1 MIIKGLELNNF
12 RNYDFLNI
20 TFDKGT
26 NILYGDNAQGKTN
39 ILEAIFVSAT
49 TKSHKGSKDKDM
61 IRFGQ
66 EEAHIRTY
74 LEKEGMEE
82 RVDMHLRSSKSK
94 GIAISGQKI
103 KKASELLGLLNV
115 VFFSPEDLNIIKNGP
130 GERRRFLD
138 MELCQLDPMYLF
150 HLTKYK
156 QVLRQRNELL
166 KQIGLNKDLLDTLDI
181 WNSELVKYGNYVIS
195 ARKSFIDKLND
206 YIQEIHKNLT
216 GQRETITL
224 RYEPSVREDEFATQI
239 VMSEQKDL
247 FTGTTNIG
255 PHRDDL
261 SFVSEGIDF
270 REYGSRG
277 QKRTAALSLK
287 LTEIKIVEEKKGE
300 KTIV

>member
-1 MIIKGLELNNF
+1 MIIESLELLNF
-12 RNYDFLNI
+12 RNYERECFI
-20 TFDKGT
+20 FDENT
-26 NILYGDNAQGKTN
+26 NVLYGDNAQGKTN
-39 ILEAIFVSAT
+39 VLEAIYFCST
-49 TKSHKGSKDKDM
+49 SRSHRGSKDKKM
-61 IRFGQ
+61 IRFDMP
-66 EEAHIRTY
+66 EAHLRMNLLKGSIHH
-74 LEKEGMEE
+74 K
-82 RVDMHLRSSKSK
+82 VDIHLKRNKAK
-94 GIAISGQKI
+94 GIAVDGVPI
-103 KKASELLGLLNV
+103 KKTADLLGICNV
-115 VFFSPEDLNIIKNGP
+115 VFFSPEDLEIIERGP
-130 GERRRFLD
+130 DARRHFID

-181 WNSELVKYGNYVIS
+181 WNNELVKYGNYVIS

-277 QKRTAALSLK
+277 QKRTAALSS
-287 LTEIKIVEEKKGE
+287 
-300 KTIV
+300 

>member
-1 MIIKGLELNNF
+1 MGDVYNISKLSGIEDLIRYIIMAVLIIICIIVIIKYIKF
-12 RNYDFLNI
+12 
-20 TFDKGT
+20 K
-26 NILYGDNAQGKTN
+26 K
-39 ILEAIFVSAT
+39 
-49 TKSHKGSKDKDM
+49 KDK
-61 IRFGQ
+61 ISKYIIFILVLAIIGTG
-66 EEAHIRTY
+66 EFY
-74 LEKEGMEE
+74 
-82 RVDMHLRSSKSK
+82 VSSIINKSV
-94 GIAISGQKI
+94 
-103 KKASELLGLLNV
+103 N
-115 VFFSPEDLNIIKNGP
+115 
-130 GERRRFLD
+130 
-138 MELCQLDPMYLF
+138 
-150 HLTKYK
+150 
-156 QVLRQRNELL
+156 
-166 KQIGLNKDLLDTLDI
+166 
-181 WNSELVKYGNYVIS
+181 
-195 ARKSFIDKLND
+195 FIDKLND

-300 KTIV
+300 KPILLLDDVLSELDRNRQNYLLEHIKGIQTIITCTGLEEFVKNGINIQKTFEIESGKVKR

>member
-1 MIIKGLELNNF
+1 
-12 RNYDFLNI
+12 
-20 TFDKGT
+20 
-26 NILYGDNAQGKTN
+26 
-39 ILEAIFVSAT
+39 
-49 TKSHKGSKDKDM
+49 
-61 IRFGQ
+61 
-66 EEAHIRTY
+66 
-74 LEKEGMEE
+74 
-82 RVDMHLRSSKSK
+82 
-94 GIAISGQKI
+94 
-103 KKASELLGLLNV
+103 
-115 VFFSPEDLNIIKNGP
+115 
-130 GERRRFLD
+130 
-138 MELCQLDPMYLF
+138 MY
-150 HLTKYK
+150 K
-156 QVLRQRNELL
+156 RQ
-166 KQIGLNKDLLDTLDI
+166 I

-300 KTIV
+300 KPILLLDDVLSELDRNRQNYLLEHIKGIQTIITCTGLEEFVKNGINIQKTFEIESGKVKR

>member
-1 MIIKGLELNNF
+1 
-12 RNYDFLNI
+12 
-20 TFDKGT
+20 
-26 NILYGDNAQGKTN
+26 
-39 ILEAIFVSAT
+39 
-49 TKSHKGSKDKDM
+49 
-61 IRFGQ
+61 
-66 EEAHIRTY
+66 
-74 LEKEGMEE
+74 
-82 RVDMHLRSSKSK
+82 
-94 GIAISGQKI
+94 
-103 KKASELLGLLNV
+103 
-115 VFFSPEDLNIIKNGP
+115 
-130 GERRRFLD
+130 

-270 REYGSRG
+270 RTGR
-277 QKRTAALSLK
+277 
-287 LTEIKIVEEKKGE
+287 ICKKWN
-300 KTIV
+300 